1 MAAVS
6 LNSLW
11 TFIQSLSLNASNE
24 QWLADKL
31 HESAMTKQ
39 KAEKSHEDIL
49 LDKLCGAWDNPDG
62 DLIEKAIQEGRK
74 ADYAREFAISQD

>member
-31 HESAMTKQ
+31 HKSAMTKQ
-39 KAEKSHEDIL
+39 KAEKSHEEIL

-62 DLIEKAIQEGRK
+62 DIIEKAIQEGRK
-74 ADYAREFAISQD
+74 ADYAREIVSFDD

>member
-31 HESAMTKQ
+31 HESAMVKQ
-39 KAEKSHEDIL
+39 KAEKSREDIL

-62 DLIEKAIQEGRK
+62 DIIEKAIQEGRK

>member
-31 HESAMTKQ
+31 HESAMVKQ